1 MLSAKVSELA
11 VPNRRTSLMIMMEL
25 LKNIDE
31 PIKLT
36 HVLYRTNLSYLRVR
50 KYLDL
55 LITMELAKEVVEE
68 HRVFVITEKG
78 KHFLRIFA
86 STQS

>member
-1 MLSAKVSELA
+1 MLSAKISKLA

-25 LKNIDE
+25 LKNMDE

-36 HVLYRTNLSYLRVR
+36 HILYRTNLSYLRLR

-86 STQS
+86 PTES